1 MRHTQTQGRIT
12 YIDICLGKTII
23 LWGVQILDEEH
34 VSLSVKR
41 KD

>member
-12 YIDICLGKTII
+12 YIDVCLGETII

-34 VSLSVKR
+34 VSISVKR
-41 KD
+41 KR